1 MRRCPIN
8 LKKQMDGLMPSI
20 VRNGAF
26 FVTVKNLGWL
36 IRHWRI
42 VDAFDVYP
50 HPPLS
55 DKSLQPDIYLV
66 ARLSD
71 GRTYE
76 TGYSD
81 IGVMHDWLKRSQ
93 TLRDVPIAYHGPW
106 ARLNPKSPCKS
117 T

>member
-8 LKKQMDGLMPSI
+8 LRTPAAGLLPSL

-26 FVTVKNLGWL
+26 FINVKNLGWL
-36 IRHWRI
+36 IRNWRI

-50 HPPLS
+50 HPPVIGG
-55 DKSLQPDIYLV
+55 LQPDVYLV

-81 IGVMHDWLKRSQ
+81 IGVMRAWLKRSQ
-93 TLRDVPIAYHGPW
+93 TLHDVPITYHG
-106 ARLNPKSPCKS
+106 AKLILLAQKPCK
-117 T
+117 